1 MRGWALALVL
11 SLVVVA
17 AGTAARKPA
26 PCPDARY
33 VVGGEPIIGGAAS
46 PDVVA
51 VGSTISIGSGCAPVT
66 VKRKTKKKGTTLK
79 AVWKSGCTGVTGKVT
94 FTGKID
100 AACGTVSGTVRGK
113 KAKLKRTFTAT
124 RSACGD
130 GVHDAGGETCDVG
143 TGCAK
148 GQSCTGACAC
158 DVGVDPGANQ
168 APTATASGPGTA
180 TAGTPVVYDGRGS
193 TDPDGDTLTH
203 SWDFGDGVRGGGGQV
218 AHVFNAAGT
227 FTVRLTVGDGRGGT
241 AVSDVAVTVADGPAP
256 GPEVMA
262 TGLVRTTGSDPVAGA
277 AVRIEP
283 GGTTGTTDAM
293 GHVTLGIRTGVPSQV
308 HVSKAGYADQMIGL
322 QAVTGSEDSVF
333 EVTML
338 PREAPL
344 LLADAAAGGTLD
356 GKHGARVVI
365 PANALVDANG
375 NAVTGA
381 VDVSVSP
388 LDVTEEPLAFP
399 GRCEGVRTDG
409 AQGLLVTHGTVEYA
423 LDQNGTP
430 VNLRPGSSAVIEI
443 PVYAALAKDGTPLA
457 LGDTSPLWALDE
469 QSGGWVEEG
478 VGTIV
483 QSAASPSGMALRGTV
498 THFSWWNHDAFES
511 PPARPKPRCL
521 VDTNADGVLEDL
533 TGTGYC
539 WHAGTGPEQP
549 DDGFSVAGVHP
560 AATTPRIPQ
569 YTAQTTLPAS
579 GGVELP
585 IPADMDILFRS
596 HAKGG
601 TLRGQKL
608 VRLGPNVSEDVD
620 IVLYPQ
626 NAPVLPIDPLP
637 HAADY
642 ELTDEGRA
650 FTFTATAGDRVWITL
665 SRLDELP
672 FVLGGAF
679 LIAPGDVE
687 IGSAT
692 FGGSFDQ
699 IGQIGAELP
708 STGTYKIDIGSQQ
721 AGDFHL
727 EVTTETGP
735 FPFFVSTTPAPGA
748 TGVPASTDFGVTFS
762 QAVTSPVHFLVN
774 GPAYNE
780 NFDLPITGVSTT
792 GPPSEPLAPGVTYRA
807 TVSGAFDTVTARV
820 QAPNPYEWSF
830 RTAEEDGVTVPFF
843 EASSVDT
850 NVAAA
855 VAIGAGGAGHA
866 VWTTLFT
873 QGSGGGQVFGDGY
886 AAGEGWDEP
895 QELSVRITGP
905 APYAAVTVDGQGVGT
920 AIWAQREVGVQPF
933 RHSISSSRRQPGGTW
948 GSPVLIETSS
958 ASFETSGVHVGAD
971 AAGNV
976 IAVWNLETPLPK
988 QVWWNRYTAGVGWGT
1003 AAVLTEGA
1011 TFGILNER
1019 HRALVVSADGTALL
1033 TYKDAALHNQVRR
1046 FTPGGGWGAATDFG
1060 TGDLRIAAN
1069 AAGDGMVYVQSNP
1082 STRATYRLFAAGA
1095 PGWCASPPWC
1105 ELPSMGVDS
1114 TSSPTLALAPDGS
1127 AIVVL
1132 VVSAQGVVAMH
1143 YTPHPMN
1150 ADAGTWAA
1158 PVVLPTTFEGAEQ
1171 LQMAMDASGDAV
1183 AIWKKSIDVSQPMRW
1198 TRYTAGGSW
1207 TAMQTV
1213 ADIVQSVPIRLFMGP
1228 AGDTLVLSTS
1238 GKVLRAVRL
1247 P

>member
-1 MRGWALALVL
+1 LWVALLV
-11 SLVVVA
+11 SVIAVA

-33 VVGGEPIIGGAAS
+33 VIGGAPIIAGATS

-51 VGSTISIGSGCAPVT
+51 IGSTISIGSGCSPVS

-94 FTGKID
+94 LTGKID

-113 KAKLKRTFTAT
+113 KAKLKRAFTAT
-124 RSACGD
+124 RSSCGD
-130 GVHDAGGETCDVG
+130 GVRDAGAEACDAG
-143 TGCAK
+143 SGCVK
-148 GQSCTGACAC
+148 GQSCTNACAC
-158 DVGVDPGANQ
+158 EGGGGPGTNQ
-168 APTATASGPGTA
+168 APTAAASGPSTA
-180 TAGTPVVYDGRGS
+180 TAGTPVVYDGSGS
-193 TDPDGDTLTH
+193 TDPDGDALTH
-203 SWDFGDGVRGGGGQV
+203 SWDFGDGIRAGGGQV

-241 AVSDVAVTVADGPAP
+241 ATSDVTVTVADGPAP

-262 TGLVRTTGSDPVAGA
+262 TGLVRTTGSDPIAGA
-277 AVRIEP
+277 SVRIEP

-293 GHVTLGIRTGVPSQV
+293 GNVTLGIRTGVPSQV
-308 HVSKAGYADQMIGL
+308 HVSKAGFADQMIGL

-338 PREAPL
+338 PRETPL

-365 PANALVDANG
+365 PANALVDTNG

-388 LDVTEEPLAFP
+388 LDVTEEPSAFP

-430 VNLRPGSSAVIEI
+430 VNLRPGTAAVIEI

-457 LGDTSPLWALDE
+457 LGDTSPLWSLDE

-498 THFSWWNHDAFES
+498 THFSWWNHDAFEF

-521 VDTNADGVLEDL
+521 VDSNADGILEDL

-549 DDGFSVAGVHP
+549 DDGFSLTGVHP
-560 AATTPRIPQ
+560 AVTAPRIPQ
-569 YTAQTTLPAS
+569 YTAQTTLPAA

-608 VRLGPNVSEDVD
+608 VRLGPNVSETVD

-626 NAPVLPIDPLP
+626 DAPLLPIDPLP
-637 HAADY
+637 HSADY
-642 ELTDEGRA
+642 ELTHDGRT

-665 SRLDELP
+665 TRSDDFP
-672 FVLGGAF
+672 FTLGGAF

-687 IGSAT
+687 LGTTT
-692 FGGSFDQ
+692 FGGNGDQ
-699 IGQIGAELP
+699 IGQIGAALP
-708 STGTYKIDIGSQQ
+708 STGTYKINIGTMQ
-721 AGDFHL
+721 AGDFHI
-727 EVTTETGP
+727 EVTTGTGP
-735 FPFFVSTTPAPGA
+735 FPFFVSTTPANGA
-748 TGVPASTDFGVTFS
+748 TGVAASTNLGVTFS
-762 QAVTSPVHFLVN
+762 QAVTSPVHFLLE
-774 GPAYNE
+774 GPSYNE
-780 NFDLPITGVSTT
+780 TFDLAIAGVSTA
-792 GPPSEPLAPGVTYRA
+792 GPPSVPLAPGLTYRA
-807 TVSGAFDTVTARV
+807 TVSTAFDAVTGKL
-820 QAPNPYEWSF
+820 QAPNPYEWTF
-830 RTAEEDGVTVPFF
+830 MTAEEDGVPVPVF
-843 EASSVDT
+843 EANSTDT
-850 NVAAA
+850 FLTIA
-855 VAIGAGGAGHA
+855 VAIGAGGEGHA
-866 VWTTLFT
+866 VWTTRFT

-886 AAGEGWDEP
+886 TAGEGWAAY
-895 QELSVRITGP
+895 QELSIPITGP
-905 APYAAVTVDGQGVGT
+905 APNAAVTVDGQDVGT
-920 AIWAQREVGVQPF
+920 AIWTQREVGVQPF
-933 RHSISSSRRQPGGTW
+933 RHSISASRRQPGGTW
-948 GSPVLIETSS
+948 SSPVLIETSS
-958 ASFETSGVHVGAD
+958 ISFETEGVHVGAD

-976 IAVWNLETPLPK
+976 IAVWNQESPLPK
-988 QVWWNRYTAGVGWGT
+988 QLWWNRYTAGVGWGT
-1003 AAVLTEGA
+1003 AAVLTEGV
-1011 TFGILNER
+1011 TIGTLNER

-1033 TYKDAALHNQVRR
+1033 TYKDPALHNHVRR
-1046 FTPGGGWGAATDFG
+1046 FTPVGGWGTASDFG
-1060 TGDLRIAAN
+1060 TGELRIAAN
-1069 AAGDGMVYVQSNP
+1069 ASGDGMVYVQANA
-1082 STRATYRLFAAGA
+1082 STRSTYRLFAAGA
-1095 PGWCASPPWC
+1095 PGWCAAPPWC
-1105 ELPSMGVDS
+1105 ELPSMGIAT
-1114 TSSPTLALAPDGS
+1114 TSSPSLALAPDGS

-1132 VVSAQGVVAMH
+1132 VVAGQGVVAVH
-1143 YTPHPMN
+1143 YTPHPTN
-1150 ADAGTWAA
+1150 AAAGTWGA
-1158 PVVLPTTFEGAEQ
+1158 PVVLPTALEGADQ
-1171 LQMAMDASGDAV
+1171 LQMAMDATGDAV
-1183 AIWKKSIDVSQPMRW
+1183 AIWKKSSDVAQPMRW

-1207 TAMQTV
+1207 TAQQTV
-1213 ADIVQSVPIRLFMGP
+1213 ADIVQAVQIRLFMGA
-1228 AGDTLVLSTS
+1228 AGDTLVLSPS
-1238 GKVLRAVRL
+1238 GQVLRAVRL